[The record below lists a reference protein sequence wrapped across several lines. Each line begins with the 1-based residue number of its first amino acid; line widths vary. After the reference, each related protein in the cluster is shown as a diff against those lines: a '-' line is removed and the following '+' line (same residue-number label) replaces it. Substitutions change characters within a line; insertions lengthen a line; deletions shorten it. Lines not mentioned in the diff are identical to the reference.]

1 MPRLL
6 LAAVLV
12 IAAVVAG
19 TGRGGAATGSLVAN
33 GDAEQ
38 GAGSTDG
45 SAVQVPG
52 WTTTGGFTVV
62 QYGAPGFPA
71 AVHPG
76 QGRNFFAAGGGG
88 QSPSSATQTIDL
100 SGARQAIDASRIDA
114 RVTALIR
121 RPRGASAAISV
132 NTRDAGGR
140 ILTRRTVGPRTSGG
154 SFEQVEDVLPVPPG
168 ARSATLTLKAGAS
181 DVYFDNLSVTLTHLA
196 LPRPQ
201 RGKTVLVK
209 PARGVVILFRRGNR
223 KPIAR
228 PTMVPLGTVVDTSH
242 GAASVVAA
250 TDRYGD
256 QTEQGSFSDGTFS
269 IGQVGGHTNI
279 SLGGHG
285 PRTCTQPRRLVNR
298 ATSGFM
304 VLAGAMGSRA
314 AAPLEGGSGK
324 AVWVAVDSCT
334 AATVK
339 THSGQVDVV
348 ALGSRRASGRRA
360 LFSFAHGRF
369 RTRGRNSSATVRGRI
384 VAR

>member
-19 TGRGGAATGSLVAN
+19 TGWGAAATGSLVAN
-33 GDAEQ
+33 GDAEE
-38 GAGSTDG
+38 GTGSTDG

-52 WTTTGGFTVV
+52 WATAGGFTVV
-62 QYGAPGFPA
+62 QYGAPGYPA

-76 QGRNFFAAGGGG
+76 QGRNFFAAGGG
-88 QSPSSATQTIDL
+88 SATQTIDL
-100 SGARQAIDASRIDA
+100 FGARQAIDASRIDA
-114 RVTALIR
+114 HLTALVR
-121 RPRGASAAISV
+121 RPQGASAAISV
-132 NTRDAGGR
+132 NTRDAGGH
-140 ILTRRTVGPRTSGG
+140 ILTRRTIKPRASGG
-154 SFEQVEDVLPVPPG
+154 EFEQVEDALPVPPG

-181 DVYFDNLSVTLTHLA
+181 DVYFDNVSVTLTHLA

-209 PARGVVILFRRGNR
+209 PARGVVVLFRRGNR

-256 QTEQGSFSDGTFS
+256 QTEQGNFSDGAFS

-285 PRTCTQPRRLVNR
+285 PRTCTHPRRLVNR

-314 AAPLEGGSGK
+314 AEASEGGSGK
-324 AVWVAVDSCT
+324 AVWVAVDRCT

-339 THSGQVDVV
+339 THSGRVDVV
-348 ALGSRRASGRRA
+348 ALGSRHASGRRA
-360 LFSFAHGRF
+360 LFGFAHGGF
-369 RTRGRNSSATVRGRI
+369 RTSGRNSSATVRGRV